1 MMGKRSIWRMRAW
14 IMCVRCAEKGGESGE
29 VEVKTK
35 PVEEEKEEV
44 EKEEGLEAMIRVG
57 VNGENEG

>member
-1 MMGKRSIWRMRAW
+1 MDY
-14 IMCVRCAEKGGESGE
+14 VCAVCEKGGESGE